1 MSSGKFSS
9 EAIAEL
15 DRIVSHYPDPKSAVL
30 PALWLAQREYG
41 GSLSA
46 EAIGEVAERLNRPA
60 IEVEGVA
67 TFYTMYNHVR
77 RGRHHLEV
85 CTCLTCGCQGAYDV
99 YHAIGEKLGVE
110 PNEVTDDGE
119 FSYGEAECLNWC
131 ANPTVIQVGEY
142 YYTAVTPA
150 SLDGILDELRK
161 RTDRTP
167 TSLAGDIVNSIA
179 GPARGMESANG

>member
-1 MSSGKFSS
+1 MSSGRFSS
-9 EAIAEL
+9 QAIAEL

-41 GSLSA
+41 GWLTPD
-46 EAIGEVAERLNRPA
+46 AIREVSDRLDRPT

-67 TFYTMYNHVR
+67 TFYTMYNHVV

-99 YHAIGEKLGVE
+99 YHALGERLGVG
-110 PNEVTDDGE
+110 PNEVTPDGE

-131 ANPTVIQVGEY
+131 AEPTVIQVGEKY
-142 YYTAVTPA
+142 YVGVTPA
-150 SLDGILDELRK
+150 SVGALLDELRK
-161 RTDRTP
+161 RSDLTP
-167 TSLAGDIVNSIA
+167 TSLAADIVNSIA
-179 GPARGMESANG
+179 GPAAGSEASNG